1 MEKET
6 RKPSDNVRSRIITLR
21 MNDEEFQTMLRLR
34 KKTTEYTNSNY
45 LRKLALHKPVTVKT
59 RNVSLDELA
68 AEIIRMRKEFNF
80 IGHNF
85 NQAVHKLHTL
95 DKIPEFRHWAERYD
109 QTRIHIQTL
118 AEQTFTELIRRT
130 QSWLQG

>member
-1 MEKET
+1 MVKF
-6 RKPSDNVRSRIITLR
+6 R
-21 MNDEEFQTMLRLR
+21 Q
-34 KKTTEYTNSNY
+34 KTTEKTNSNY

-59 RNVSLDELA
+59 RNVSIDELSG
-68 AEIIRMRKEFNF
+68 EIIRMRKEINY

-95 DKIPEFRHWAERYD
+95 EKIPEFRHWVQQYD
-109 QTRIHIQTL
+109 QTRVQLKIM

-130 QSWLQG
+130 QIWLPG

>member
-1 MEKET
+1 MEKEK
-6 RKPSDNVRSRIITLR
+6 RNVRSKIITLR
-21 MNDEEFQTMLRLR
+21 MNEQEFLVMVKFRQ
-34 KKTTEYTNSNY
+34 KTTEKTNSNY

-59 RNVSLDELA
+59 RNVSIDELSG
-68 AEIIRMRKEFNF
+68 EIIRMRKEINY

-95 DKIPEFRHWAERYD
+95 EKIPEFRHWVQQYD
-109 QTRIHIQTL
+109 QTRVQLKIM

-130 QSWLQG
+130 QIWLPG

>member
-1 MEKET
+1 MEKEK
-6 RKPSDNVRSRIITLR
+6 RKDNKNVRDKIITLR
-21 MNDEEFQTMLRLR
+21 MNEQEFLVMVNFRQ
-34 KKTTEYTNSNY
+34 KTTEKTNSNY

-59 RNVSLDELA
+59 RNASLDELST
-68 AEIIRMRKEFNF
+68 EIIKMRQEINY

-95 DKIPEFRHWAERYD
+95 DKIPEFRNWVQQYD
-109 QTRIHIQTL
+109 ATRLQLKMI

-130 QSWLQG
+130 QTWLPG